1 MKKLD
6 FVGFGALNVD
16 KLFKVN
22 RIAGAEEES
31 FVTEYTET
39 CGGSAAN
46 TMVGLAR
53 LGCKVGF
60 IGKVASDRDGELLL
74 EDFRREEINTDGI
87 IKTKHGRSGAV
98 IGFVDKQG
106 QRALYVDPGV
116 NDSIEFEEINR
127 EHVFN
132 SKFLH
137 LSSFVGEKSFQAQKK
152 LVEILPEN
160 VKVSLDT
167 GELHARKGL
176 KALASILRR
185 TLIFLPN
192 SRELEILTAESDYR
206 KAAEKMLKT
215 GVKIVAVKLG
225 SKGCYI
231 TDGREKH
238 HIEAVKVKVV
248 DTTGAGDAF
257 NAGFLYGILKSKG
270 LQECGRIGNLV
281 ASRSI
286 MKIGARAGL
295 PRMEELEL
303 FL

>member
-31 FVTEYTET
+31 FVTDYAEA

-46 TMVGLAR
+46 TIVGLAR
-53 LGCKVGF
+53 LRSKVGF

-74 EDFRREEINTDGI
+74 EDFRKESVNTDGI
-87 IKTKHGRSGAV
+87 IKVKNGRSGAV
-98 IGFVDKQG
+98 MGLVDENG

-116 NDSIEFEEINR
+116 NDLIEFEEINK
-127 EHVFN
+127 EHVSN
-132 SKFLH
+132 SDFLH

-152 LVEILPEN
+152 LLEILPEN

-185 TLIFLPN
+185 TFVFLPN
-192 SRELEILTAESDYR
+192 ARELEILTGETDYK
-206 KAAEKMLKT
+206 KAAETMLKK
-215 GVKIVAVKLG
+215 GVKIIAVKLG
-225 SKGCYI
+225 NEGCYV
-231 TDGREKH
+231 TNGNEAHR
-238 HIEAVKVKVV
+238 IEAVKVKVV

-257 NAGFLYGILKSKG
+257 NAGFLHGILHDKS
-270 LQECGRIGNLV
+270 LPECGKIGNFA
-281 ASRSI
+281 ASRCI
-286 MKIGARAGL
+286 MKMGARAGL
-295 PRMEELEL
+295 PRLEELER